1 MKEEERGQA
10 QCSMPLSNTRVTR
23 VPGTP
28 PGGHP
33 NSTEGTRAGDAHI
46 LLALA
51 VQEVKFPFLE
61 TVSSKDAKLVLEQTE
76 IPSQFY
82 RGTDQERQLTY

>member
-1 MKEEERGQA
+1 MKGGERTNAVFNATLQHK
-10 QCSMPLSNTRVTR
+10 
-23 VPGTP
+23 
-28 PGGHP
+28 GHKSHCDSTGRYP
-33 NSTEGTRAGDAHI
+33 NNTEGTRAGDPHI